1 MGEICDPEERGGS
14 VTMLSQAVK
23 DELKAMVGE
32 GRYFDNQEDLLM
44 YSYDAFMVKGMP
56 EAVLLP
62 VSTEEVSRIMKVASR
77 ERIPVTPRGAGTNL
91 TGGSVPTRGGIA
103 LSFTKMNRIL
113 NIDKENRSAAVQ
125 PGVINMDF
133 QKELAKRGLYYPP
146 DPGSMAVTTMGGNV
160 AENAGGPRAVK
171 YGVTKDYLLGLE
183 VVLASGQ
190 VMRTGGKTLKNVTGY
205 NLTQLFCGSEGTLG
219 VITEITVKL
228 IPLPETKRTLQA
240 AYKNLSDAG
249 KTVSRVFEIGILP
262 VALEILDKTFIN
274 IIEDYTH
281 LGLPREAE
289 ALLLIEVDGP
299 ETAVAPQAERLT
311 QLCREMGA
319 HEVKVAKTVAEND
332 EIWRARRSAYGA
344 EARLRPTAIAE
355 DCTVP
360 VGNLVA
366 MFHEV
371 AKIAEKYKLLIP
383 VLAHA
388 GDGNL
393 HPQILTD
400 NRDEEEMKRVMK
412 AIDEI
417 SIKAVELGGTLTGEH
432 GIGIAKREI
441 LPLELGDA
449 AMEITKNIKMAFD
462 PLNILNPDKVVRL
475 V

>member
-1 MGEICDPEERGGS
+1 
-14 VTMLSQAVK
+14 MLSKTVK
-23 DELKAMVGE
+23 DELKAIVGE
-32 GRYFDNQEDLLM
+32 GRYFDNKEDLLM

-56 EAVLLP
+56 EVVLLP

-77 ERIPVTPRGAGTNL
+77 EKIPVTPRGAGTNL
-91 TGGSVPTRGGIA
+91 TGGSVPTRGGMTLA
-103 LSFTKMNRIL
+103 FTKMNRIL
-113 NIDKENRSAAVQ
+113 DIDKENRHAVVQ
-125 PGVINMDF
+125 PGVVNMEF
-133 QKELAKRGLYYPP
+133 QKELAKKGLYYPP

-183 VVLASGQ
+183 VVLASGE
-190 VMRTGGKTLKNVTGY
+190 VLRTGGKTLKNVTGY

-219 VITEITVKL
+219 LITEMTLKL

-240 AYKNLSDAG
+240 AYKNMSDAG
-249 KTVSRVFEIGILP
+249 RTVSKVFEIGILP

-274 IIEDYTH
+274 IIEDYTK

-299 ETAVAPQAERLT
+299 ETAVIPQSVRLT
-311 QLCREMGA
+311 KLCQEMGA

-383 VLAHA
+383 VVAHA

-400 NRDEEEMKRVMK
+400 IRDKEEMERVMK

-441 LPLELGDA
+441 LPVELGEA
-449 AMEITKNIKMAFD
+449 AMEVTRNIKKAFD
-462 PLNILNPDKVVRL
+462 PLNIMNPDKVVRI

>member
-1 MGEICDPEERGGS
+1 
-14 VTMLSQAVK
+14 
-23 DELKAMVGE
+23 
-32 GRYFDNQEDLLM
+32 M

-62 VSTEEVSRIMKVASR
+62 VSTDEVSRVMKVASR
-77 ERIPVTPRGAGTNL
+77 EKIPVTPRGAGTNL
-91 TGGSVPTRGGIA
+91 TGGSVPTRGGIT
-103 LSFTKMNRIL
+103 LSFTKMNRIVD
-113 NIDKENRSAAVQ
+113 IDKENRHAIVQ
-125 PGVINMDF
+125 PGVINMEF

-183 VVLASGQ
+183 VVLPSGE
-190 VMRTGGKTLKNVTGY
+190 VLRTGGKTLKNVTGY

-219 VITEITVKL
+219 LITEMTLKL

-240 AYKNLSDAG
+240 AYQSMGDAG
-249 KTVSRVFEIGILP
+249 KTVSKVFEIGILP

-274 IIEDYTH
+274 IIEDYTQ

-299 ETAVAPQAERLT
+299 ESAVVPQSERLT
-311 QLCREMGA
+311 KLCQEMGA

-366 MFHEV
+366 MFQEV

-383 VLAHA
+383 VVAHA

-400 NRDEEEMKRVMK
+400 IRDKEEMERVMK

-441 LPLELGDA
+441 LPVELGEA
-449 AMEITKNIKMAFD
+449 AMEVTRNIKKAFD
-462 PLNILNPDKVVRL
+462 PLNIMNPDKVVRI